1 MKNSKF
7 VLALLLLL
15 MSFVAVVNGATP
27 KIKVL
32 IIDGQNNHQW
42 QETTPRLK
50 TILENTGI
58 FSVEVSTTPPGIG
71 GVPSLPK
78 NATPEQIASHAQSV
92 KEFNLARPARQAESA
107 TLWAKWHPHFSDY
120 DVLVSNYNGEDW
132 PPDVRKEFEA
142 FVKNGGG
149 FVSYHAADNA
159 FPNWPE
165 YNEMIAV
172 GGWNGRTEHSGSYL
186 RLTNGV
192 WSAQPSPGPSG
203 NHGARHEFLVAACA
217 PDHPIMQGLPPKW
230 MHAQDEL
237 YNRMRGPAKNVT
249 VLASAVSDVTHVAE
263 PMLMAINY
271 GKGRVFHTTLG
282 HDIQA
287 LNGLGFQITFARG
300 TEWAA
305 TGKVSLPPP
314 ISGELPDDT
323 TAAIRVLKEGGS
335 NSAETRGR

>member
-107 TLWAKWHPHFSDY
+107 TLCLLYTS
-120 DVLVSNYNGEDW
+120 
-132 PPDVRKEFEA
+132 
-142 FVKNGGG
+142 
-149 FVSYHAADNA
+149 
-159 FPNWPE
+159 
-165 YNEMIAV
+165 
-172 GGWNGRTEHSGSYL
+172 
-186 RLTNGV
+186 
-192 WSAQPSPGPSG
+192 PSPRDGLLSRMPS
-203 NHGARHEFLVAACA
+203 
-217 PDHPIMQGLPPKW
+217 
-230 MHAQDEL
+230 
-237 YNRMRGPAKNVT
+237 
-249 VLASAVSDVTHVAE
+249 SA
-263 PMLMAINY
+263 
-271 GKGRVFHTTLG
+271 
-282 HDIQA
+282 
-287 LNGLGFQITFARG
+287 
-300 TEWAA
+300 
-305 TGKVSLPPP
+305 
-314 ISGELPDDT
+314 
-323 TAAIRVLKEGGS
+323 
-335 NSAETRGR
+335 